1 MSFNRLSYDTCAYKH
16 NLAESVGTLSWVL
29 DPSRFENCNKC
40 RIDFGVVGGT
50 NVSHI
55 KGNLVD
61 LETDLRGTTRLQSKC
76 PTLQYQNP
84 CPQGE
89 MTSCQPKEI
98 VIKGNPSN
106 QGKVLD
112 TTPKHLSSCQM
123 FRYKPMPM
131 PPPMEE
137 VRCNYY

>member
-1 MSFNRLSYDTCAYKH
+1 MSLNFEEPASSLPGALTLNNNDFSSKLS
-16 NLAESVGTLSWVL
+16 
-29 DPSRFENCNKC
+29 
-40 RIDFGVVGGT
+40 VVGGT

-106 QGKVLD
+106 QGRVLD
-112 TTPKHLSSCQM
+112 TTPQHLSSCQM